1 MKLRYPTRFQQTIQ
15 KIMTTFVV
23 LVLFTCI
30 PFLSVSAVQAPVVK
44 NGNGVSL
51 STKDNIT
58 ILSHTETIRWKA
70 NQPAVNSITVIKN
83 KSATQ
88 KTILMLGMPK
98 SPLKNMVVNTPVV
111 LFNGEKQTV
120 NTVKFIDKTSPST
133 KPTASP
139 KPTQAPSKSSSST
152 TKPAATPTTT
162 SSPPANWYTWTFTLE
177 PDETVAYSCSYTI
190 TPAISADGT
199 QTIKIPMKLLSNWP
213 SPSQAAQIT
222 LEASFPYMI
231 DPSPSISPSVINE
244 RGDLIWTFTSDTTLN
259 DLSINIKNPD
269 DIAFRYLATKN
280 NNNEELD
287 DLLSYYKGDRISLF
301 QQKAQ
306 SMLSVVPANGNFN
319 EIQYLLS
326 QIDLKAGN
334 NEKALKNL
342 ESLETKALFGDQ
354 SDWFHQKM
362 LFDRYKIMK
371 DLGRNITSL
380 LASMKTS
387 SPAMN
392 TWVQDKIK
400 SNGAVLP
407 IQPGTIQTSKQSGT
421 TPTATKKL
429 IKFVTVWG
437 IRIPVELFF
446 LTPIIIIAILIY
458 YFLTRNRKTNY
469 NNQKNKRKKYFYR

>member
-15 KIMTTFVV
+15 KIITAFLV

-44 NGNGVSL
+44 NGNRVSL
-51 STKDNIT
+51 STADNIT
-58 ILSHTETIRWKA
+58 ILSHTETIRWKST
-70 NQPAVNSITVIKN
+70 QPVVNSITVIKN

-98 SPLKNMVVNTPVV
+98 SPLKNMIVNTPVV
-111 LFNGEKQTV
+111 LFNNVKQTV
-120 NTVKFIDKTSPST
+120 NTVKFIDKTSPV
-133 KPTASP
+133 
-139 KPTQAPSKSSSST
+139 

-162 SSPPANWYTWTFTLE
+162 ISPLANWYTWTFTLE

-190 TPAISADGT
+190 APAISADGT
-199 QTIKIPMKLLSNWP
+199 QTIIIPMKLLSNWP
-213 SPSQAAQIT
+213 SPVQTAQIT
-222 LEASFPYMI
+222 LEGSFPYMI
-231 DPSPSISPSVINE
+231 DPSPSISPSNINE

-259 DLSINIKNPD
+259 ELSINIKNPD
-269 DIAFRYLATKN
+269 DIAFRYLSTKN
-280 NNNEELD
+280 NKELN

-306 SMLSVVPANGNFN
+306 SMLSVVPANENFN

-326 QIDLKAGN
+326 QVDLKAGN

-342 ESLETKALFGDQ
+342 ESLETKPLFGDQ

-371 DLGRNITSL
+371 DLGQNITSL

-392 TWVQDKIK
+392 AWVQDKIK
-400 SNGAVLP
+400 SNGAALP
-407 IQPGTIQTSKQSGT
+407 IQAGTIQTTKQPGTPT
-421 TPTATKKL
+421 TPKNL
-429 IKFVTVWG
+429 IKFVTVLG

-446 LTPIIIIAILIY
+446 IVPIIIIAILIY

-469 NNQKNKRKKYFYR
+469 NNQNNKRRKYLYR